1 VQFAQITD
9 VGGFTGSYW
18 AHLGPAAKAEM
29 TGQTFVV
36 TGSATGFN
44 VDNPSARATEN
55 FSIRVAC

>member
-1 VQFAQITD
+1 
-9 VGGFTGSYW
+9 
-18 AHLGPAAKAEM
+18 M

-44 VDNPSARATEN
+44 VDNPSARATED